1 MQLFW
6 PLTLLSVAPQVV
18 EPIEKLAG
26 GDCDEI
32 SKLTPASGAPP
43 PLVTVSGRVEVD
55 WITVATKLR
64 LDGLTANSGGAMPV
78 PVRATVCV
86 CSSSWMVSAAV
97 SVPAS
102 VGSNCTLIV
111 QLELAGRVAVQGSV
125 TSNSAAP
132 APATETAMEVSAT
145 PPLLVSV
152 TESFCEIGEICPTFV
167 LGKLSEVAE
176 RGSVAGPEPAPEP
189 PSRGVIQ
196 MPRP

>member
-1 MQLFW
+1 M
-6 PLTLLSVAPQVV
+6 
-18 EPIEKLAG
+18 
-26 GDCDEI
+26 
-32 SKLTPASGAPP
+32 
-43 PLVTVSGRVEVD
+43 
-55 WITVATKLR
+55 
-64 LDGLTANSGGAMPV
+64 
-78 PVRATVCV
+78 
-86 CSSSWMVSAAV
+86 
-97 SVPAS
+97 
-102 VGSNCTLIV
+102 
-111 QLELAGRVAVQGSV
+111 AGRVAVQGSV

-176 RGSVAGPEPAPEP
+176 RVSVAGPEPAPEP